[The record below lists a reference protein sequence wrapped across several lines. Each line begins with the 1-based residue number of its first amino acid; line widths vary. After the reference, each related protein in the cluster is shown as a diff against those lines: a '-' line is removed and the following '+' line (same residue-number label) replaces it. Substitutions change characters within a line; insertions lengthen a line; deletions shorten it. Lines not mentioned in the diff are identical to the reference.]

1 MRSLRQIIKQA
12 VISLVTDDSHDYPRG
27 QADYNGKTTEFLR
40 YSPYGLESNPPKG
53 IWVLLLDSQG
63 QESTKIG
70 LSADYLNRIKNK
82 KSGEVRLRNTITG
95 SNILLKEDGNIEIDC
110 KNNLTATVAGN
121 ANINV
126 AGNVAETVGGNV
138 TANVTGNV
146 NATAVGNIDFTAPN
160 ITLNG
165 NIILNGSVSGTGGST
180 PIVATN
186 GIIGPASGPV
196 VTNNGISGPSSGPV
210 IAPNGATINGV
221 VNLSGTGGPAVA
233 RVGDTVAGGV
243 ITSGSA
249 NVSSN

>member
-40 YSPYGLESNPPKG
+40 YSPYGLFSNPPKG
-53 IWVLLLDSQG
+53 SWILLLGSQG
-63 QESTKIG
+63 QESTKAG
-70 LSADYLNRIKNK
+70 LISDYLNRKKNIKE
-82 KSGEVRLRNTITG
+82 GECGLYDVKTG
-95 SNILLKEDGNIEIDC
+95 NLIYLKENGDIEIDC
-110 KNNLTATVAGN
+110 KNDLTATVAGN

-126 AGNVAETVGGNV
+126 TGNVVETVGGNV

-196 VTNNGISGPSSGPV
+196 VANNGISGPSSGPV
-210 IAPNGATINGV
+210 IAPNGATINGI